1 MPRPTSDVHA
11 FEAHATD
18 ADLDDLRARLA
29 AARLPEAET
38 VYRAAPDPRRW
49 EQGVPLADLV
59 DVVNYWRTG
68 YDWRSFEARLDR
80 IGQFRTTIDDL
91 GIHFLHRRSARA
103 DATPLILTHGW
114 PGSVAEFVDVV
125 DELADPEDADA
136 PAFHVVVPSL
146 PGFGYSDKPAT
157 TGWGTEKIAAAWVEL
172 MGRLGYSKFAAHGG
186 DWGGV
191 ITTVLGGR
199 FPAHVLGIHTTFAEA
214 PPGLTTDGL
223 TAAERE
229 WTEETRDFWRHRAAY
244 AKQQAT
250 RPQTIGYSL
259 VDSPVGLLA
268 WILDKFAEWSDT
280 EDSPFETIS
289 RDSILDDVTLYWLT
303 RTGASSARIYYESH
317 NSLDPELRVDVPSAI
332 TMYPRDIEKYPR
344 AVGAGAVPA
353 DRPMEGTRKR
363 GTFPVAGGSRVFR
376 RRSAGGPRGRAGRS
390 SVNAAGAAPEPCTP
404 PPRTA
409 RRPPSSPPGRAAHR
423 AAARPAAPP
432 VSGSSIARTAPM
444 PAGCAAQPGEEGRVG
459 HRGRHDDERAASSTA
474 VPVRSPSCPPGR

>member
-1 MPRPTSDVHA
+1 MPSPTSDVQA

-49 EQGVPLADLV
+49 DQGVPLADLV
-59 DVVNYWRTG
+59 DLVNYWRTG
-68 YDWRSFEARLDR
+68 YDWRSFEERLDR

-114 PGSVAEFVDVV
+114 PGSIAEFVDVV
-125 DELADPEDADA
+125 DALANPKDAVA

-157 TGWGTEKIAAAWVEL
+157 TGWGTEKIATAWVEL

-186 DWGGV
+186 DWGGN
-191 ITTVLGGR
+191 ITTVLAGR
-199 FPAHVLGIHTTFAEA
+199 FPEHILGIHTTFAEG

-223 TAAERE
+223 TAVERK
-229 WTEETRDFWRHRAAY
+229 WTEETRHFWRHRAAY

-280 EDSPFETIS
+280 EDSPFERIS
-289 RDSILDDVTLYWLT
+289 RDRVLDDVTLYWLT
-303 RTGASSARIYYESH
+303 RTGASAARIYYESH
-317 NSLDPELRVDVPSAI
+317 NSLDPELRVDVPTAI

-344 AVGAGAVPA
+344 AWAQERYRQIVRWRTPEFGGHFPSLEVP
-353 DRPMEGTRKR
+353 DYFVKDLQEGLT
-363 GTFPVAGGSRVFR
+363 TVL
-376 RRSAGGPRGRAGRS
+376 
-390 SVNAAGAAPEPCTP
+390 AAN
-404 PPRTA
+404 R
-409 RRPPSSPPGRAAHR
+409 
-423 AAARPAAPP
+423 
-432 VSGSSIARTAPM
+432 
-444 PAGCAAQPGEEGRVG
+444 
-459 HRGRHDDERAASSTA
+459 
-474 VPVRSPSCPPGR
+474 

>member
-1 MPRPTSDVHA
+1 MPSDVQA
-11 FEAHATD
+11 FEVRATD
-18 ADLDDLRARLA
+18 AELDDLRARLA

-38 VYRAAPDPRRW
+38 VHGAAPGPGRW

-59 DVVNYWRTG
+59 DVVDYWRTG
-68 YDWRSFEARLDR
+68 YDWRSFEARLNR

-114 PGSVAEFVDVV
+114 PGSIAEFIDVV
-125 DELADPEDADA
+125 DELADPKDADA

-157 TGWGTEKIAAAWVEL
+157 TGWGIEKIAAAWVEL
-172 MGRLGYSKFAAHGG
+172 MGRLGYGRFVAHGG

-214 PPGLTTDGL
+214 PPGLPMDGL
-223 TAAERE
+223 TATERE
-229 WTEETRDFWRHRAAY
+229 WAEDTRDFWRHRAAY

-268 WILDKFAEWSDT
+268 WILDKFAEWTDT

-289 RDSILDDVTLYWLT
+289 RDRILDDVTLYWLT

-317 NSLDPELRVDVPSAI
+317 KSLDPELRVDVPSAI
-332 TMYPRDIEKYPR
+332 SMYPRDIEKCPR
-344 AVGAGAVPA
+344 AWAQERYRQIVRWRSPESGGHFPSLEVPEYFVKDLREGLAAVL
-353 DRPMEGTRKR
+353 
-363 GTFPVAGGSRVFR
+363 
-376 RRSAGGPRGRAGRS
+376 
-390 SVNAAGAAPEPCTP
+390 
-404 PPRTA
+404 
-409 RRPPSSPPGRAAHR
+409 AAHR
-423 AAARPAAPP
+423 
-432 VSGSSIARTAPM
+432 
-444 PAGCAAQPGEEGRVG
+444 
-459 HRGRHDDERAASSTA
+459 
-474 VPVRSPSCPPGR
+474 

>member
-1 MPRPTSDVHA
+1 MPRLTSDVQA

-18 ADLDDLRARLA
+18 AELDDLRARLA

-49 EQGVPLADLV
+49 DQGVPLADLV
-59 DVVNYWRTG
+59 EVVNYWRTG
-68 YDWRSFEARLDR
+68 YNWRSFEERLNR
-80 IGQFRTTIDDL
+80 LGQFRTTIDDL

-114 PGSVAEFVDVV
+114 PGSIAEFIDVV
-125 DELADPEDADA
+125 DELADPKDADA

-146 PGFGYSDKPAT
+146 PGFGYSDKPVT
-157 TGWGTEKIAAAWVEL
+157 PGWGIEKIAATWVEL

-191 ITTVLGGR
+191 ITTILGGR
-199 FPAHVLGIHTTFAEA
+199 FPAHVLGIHTVLAQA

-223 TAAERE
+223 TTAERK
-229 WTEETRDFWRHRAAY
+229 WAEETRDFWLHHAAY

-289 RDSILDDVTLYWLT
+289 RDRVLDDVTLYWLT

-317 NSLDPELRVDVPSAI
+317 GGVNSLDPELRVDVPAAI
-332 TMYPRDIEKYPR
+332 SIYPRDIEKCPR
-344 AVGAGAVPA
+344 AWAQERYRQIVRWTTPETGGHFPSLEVPEYFVKDLQEGLAAVL
-353 DRPMEGTRKR
+353 
-363 GTFPVAGGSRVFR
+363 
-376 RRSAGGPRGRAGRS
+376 
-390 SVNAAGAAPEPCTP
+390 AAN
-404 PPRTA
+404 R
-409 RRPPSSPPGRAAHR
+409 
-423 AAARPAAPP
+423 
-432 VSGSSIARTAPM
+432 
-444 PAGCAAQPGEEGRVG
+444 
-459 HRGRHDDERAASSTA
+459 
-474 VPVRSPSCPPGR
+474 

>member
-1 MPRPTSDVHA
+1 MSRPTSDVQA
-11 FEAHATD
+11 FEAHASD
-18 ADLDDLRARLA
+18 ADLDELRARLA

-38 VYRAAPDPRRW
+38 VPRAGPRRW
-49 EQGVPLADLV
+49 DQGAPLADLV

-68 YDWRSFEARLDR
+68 YDWRSFEARLDG

-91 GIHFLHRRSARA
+91 GIHFLHRRSPRA

-114 PGSVAEFVDVV
+114 PDSIVRFVDVI
-125 DELADPEDADA
+125 DELADPEDAGT

-172 MGRLGYSKFAAHGG
+172 MERLGYSRFAAHGG
-186 DWGGV
+186 DWGGN

-199 FPAHVLGIHTTFAEA
+199 FPTHVLGIHSTFAEA

-223 TAAERE
+223 TAVERE

-289 RDSILDDVTLYWLT
+289 LDRVLDDVTLYWLT
-303 RTGASSARIYYESH
+303 STGASAARIYYESH
-317 NSLDPELRVDVPSAI
+317 NSLDPGLRVDVPSAL
-332 TMYPRDIEKYPR
+332 TMYPRDTEKCPR
-344 AVGAGAVPA
+344 PWAQERYRRIVRWRTPETGGHFPSLETPGYFVKDLQEGLAAVL
-353 DRPMEGTRKR
+353 
-363 GTFPVAGGSRVFR
+363 
-376 RRSAGGPRGRAGRS
+376 
-390 SVNAAGAAPEPCTP
+390 
-404 PPRTA
+404 
-409 RRPPSSPPGRAAHR
+409 AAHR
-423 AAARPAAPP
+423 
-432 VSGSSIARTAPM
+432 
-444 PAGCAAQPGEEGRVG
+444 
-459 HRGRHDDERAASSTA
+459 
-474 VPVRSPSCPPGR
+474 